1 MTRRTNDFIK
11 VTNLKVFAYHGV
23 LPEETEN
30 GQEFFLNAKVYLN
43 TKKASKSDDLEHTVN
58 YDELASILHD
68 SFRENIYKLIESAA
82 EHVIQSVMHYYKN
95 VEAVELEVRKP
106 HAPMR
111 QQPEDVSVTLYRE
124 WHKVYVAFGSNY
136 EGDEVG
142 YINDTYEMLREN
154 DYFRFVKPSELVRTK
169 PYGPVEQPAFV
180 NGCLEMDTLMESEEL
195 MEYFRGIEDGFDRDR
210 SIKWGPRPIDLDI
223 LFYDDVVYH
232 SNLVNIPHIDM
243 QNRMFVLL
251 PLAQLCPGMR
261 HPVLGKTVE
270 QMKKELE
277 EKGGMDEIMG
287 SVEWDRWS

>member
-1 MTRRTNDFIK
+1 MTKRTNDFIK

-23 LPEETEN
+23 LPEEREK
-30 GQEFFLNAKVYLN
+30 GQEFFLNAKVYVN
-43 TKKASKSDDLEHTVN
+43 TKKASKSDDLENTVN

-111 QQPEDVSVTLYRE
+111 LQPEDVSVTLYRE

-142 YINDTYEMLREN
+142 YINETYEILREN
-154 DYFRFVKPSELVRTK
+154 DSFRFVKPSDLVRTK
-169 PYGPVEQPAFV
+169 PYGPVEQPSFV
-180 NGCLEMDTLMESEEL
+180 NGCLEVDTLMEPEEL
-195 MEYFRGIEDGFDRDR
+195 MEYFRGIEDGFERDR

-232 SNLVNIPHIDM
+232 SNMVNIPHMDM

-251 PLAQLCPGMR
+251 PLAELCPGMR

-270 QMKKELE
+270 QMKQELE
-277 EKGGMDEIMG
+277 EKGGMDEIIE